1 MLFPTDHRCDHADV
15 ACADALPNI
24 LSVRSVSL
32 PFLPRMDGDF
42 IPALPQELTRS
53 GRYAK
58 VPIVNGDQYD
68 EGTILTLGALNITT
82 DAQVKTWLKTNW
94 FPRASDAQIDG
105 LMAQYPSDPRQG
117 SPFDTGL
124 LYAVTPQSKRIN
136 ALVGDLVFQACV
148 YLPCEPSLTPS

>member
-1 MLFPTDHRCDHADV
+1 MLCSTGHSCDADA
-15 ACADALPNI
+15 ACTDALPNI

-53 GRYAK
+53 GRYAR

-68 EGTILTLGALNITT
+68 EGTILALGTLNITT

-94 FPRASDAQIDG
+94 FPRASDTQIDG